1 MSTTQADLNKLAAK
15 LAAIKAKK
23 EALAKLENELKEE
36 ALDLLENVGFTTV
49 DCPKGKLQIR
59 TVKTFIFDDKD
70 KDLIKTAKAAAK
82 LVEDSAKERATV
94 LQDHTLAFTAVKK
107 VKG

>member
-23 EALAKLENELKEE
+23 EALAKLESELKEE
-36 ALDLLENVGFTTV
+36 ALEILQDVGFTTV

-59 TVKTFIFDDKD
+59 TIKTFLYDDRDKD
-70 KDLIKTAKAAAK
+70 RIKSAKAAAK
-82 LVEDSAKERATV
+82 AVEDAAKERANV
-94 LQDHTLAFTAVKK
+94 LEDLTLAFTPAKK
-107 VKG
+107 VGG

>member
-15 LAAIKAKK
+15 LAAIKMKQ
-23 EALAKLENELKEE
+23 EALAKMERDLKDQ
-36 ALDLLENVGFTTV
+36 ALDILENVGFTTV

-59 TVKTFIFDDKD
+59 TVKSFIYDDAD

-94 LQDHTLAFTAVKK
+94 LEDYTLAFTLVKK
-107 VKG
+107 VKD

>member
-1 MSTTQADLNKLAAK
+1 MSTAQADLNKLAAK

-23 EALAKLENELKEE
+23 EALAKLENELKAE
-36 ALDLLENVGFTTV
+36 ALEILQDVGFTTV

-82 LVEDSAKERATV
+82 LVEDAAKDRATV
-94 LQDHTLAFTAVKK
+94 LYDPTLAFTAAKK
-107 VKG
+107 VGG